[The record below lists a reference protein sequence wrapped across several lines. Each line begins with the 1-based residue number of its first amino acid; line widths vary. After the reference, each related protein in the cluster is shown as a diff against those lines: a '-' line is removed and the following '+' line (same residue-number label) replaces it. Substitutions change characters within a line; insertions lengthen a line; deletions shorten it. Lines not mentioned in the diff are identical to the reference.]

1 MILFK
6 NTISKMPDKD
16 AFLCLCGSIFEHRKF
31 DADPLCRLNI
41 MQKNLLSKT
50 FLTHTLTH
58 KRKETETIR
67 NPRRADKT
75 SSPGI

>member
-58 KRKETETIR
+58 TVKFPYGTSGTRSAKE
-67 NPRRADKT
+67 DVD
-75 SSPGI
+75 S

>member
-16 AFLCLCGSIFEHRKF
+16 AFLCLCGSNSTHRKF
-31 DADPLCRLNI
+31 NVHPLCWLNI

-58 KRKETETIR
+58 TVKFPYGTSGTRSAKEE
-67 NPRRADKT
+67 ADR
-75 SSPGI
+75 

>member
-16 AFLCLCGSIFEHRKF
+16 AFLCLCDSNSTHRKF
-31 DADPLCRLNI
+31 NVHPLCWLNI